1 MIILGGASLGLSILG
16 KAAINSYRYVK
27 TGNLKGKT
35 PSLGQMYKGGF
46 QPKMTPREAS
56 LILGV
61 QITSEQ
67 AKIVQAHRKL
77 MFLNHPDNGGSTYL
91 SIKINEAKDVLIR

>member
-1 MIILGGASLGLSILG
+1 MILLGGASLGISILG
-16 KAAINSYRYVK
+16 KAAIKGYRYVK

-35 PSLGQMYKGGF
+35 PDLGHMYRGGF

-61 QITSEQ
+61 QITTEK
-67 AKIVQAHRKL
+67 ARIV
-77 MFLNHPDNGGSTYL
+77 
-91 SIKINEAKDVLIR
+91 